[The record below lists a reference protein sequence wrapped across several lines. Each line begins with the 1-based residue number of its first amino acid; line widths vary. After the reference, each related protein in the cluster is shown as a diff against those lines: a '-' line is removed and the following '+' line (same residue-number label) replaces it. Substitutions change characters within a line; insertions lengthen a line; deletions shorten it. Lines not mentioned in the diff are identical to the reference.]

1 MNYYRPQPKSKRDIM
16 LDWFLQFI
24 FGGLLVIIFGPYL
37 LFLKYIWEPYKEYRH
52 KKWLLTPEGKKYQ
65 LQQMWD

>member
-1 MNYYRPQPKSKRDIM
+1 M
-16 LDWFLQFI
+16 LDWFLKYI
-24 FGGLLVIIFGPYL
+24 LGGLLILIVGPYL